1 MTLVLALSA
10 AVAYGLSDFV
20 GGLTSRRVSPWT
32 MALVSMLG
40 GAVAAGVVTLVRG
53 GDPDGADLAWAV
65 LAGLGNG
72 LGTAFLYRGLSGG
85 RMGVVAPVSGVGAAL
100 VPVAAGLLAG
110 ERPAVLAW
118 VGILVALPA
127 IWLVAR
133 EPGAGIGAL
142 RGSGL
147 VDGVLAGAG
156 FGVLF
161 AALAQ
166 IPEEAGFGPL
176 ALNQAVGG
184 VVVVVVAAA
193 MRAPVVPRQP
203 LAALGLVTGL
213 LGLTATG
220 LFLLATHGGLLTLVA
235 VVTSLYPA
243 VTVLLAAGLLR
254 ERVHR
259 DQGIG
264 LAMCALAVGLI
275 AAA

>member
-133 EPGAGIGAL
+133 EPGAGTGAL